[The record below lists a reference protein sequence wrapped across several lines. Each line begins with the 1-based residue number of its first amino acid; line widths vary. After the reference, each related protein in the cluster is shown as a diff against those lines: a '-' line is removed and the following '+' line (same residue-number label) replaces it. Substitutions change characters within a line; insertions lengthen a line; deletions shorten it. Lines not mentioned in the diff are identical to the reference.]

1 MFFSVVVV
9 ALFNVVTALLFED
22 DDDGTEDDDALHVVV
37 IFSHNAFANFA
48 SSFVL
53 THTAHDVTRC
63 EGHFCTDS
71 IAYCNSGLNRSNC
84 ATSLFL
90 LFSPFVSF
98 SFCVSFLS
106 SRSDDASARMIALM
120 IVFVRAEVVGEL

>member
-9 ALFNVVTALLFED
+9 ALFNVVTALSFDD

-90 LFSPFVSF
+90 FSPLSF

-106 SRSDDASARMIALM
+106 SSFRRCEREDDCSHDSLRT
-120 IVFVRAEVVGEL
+120 R